1 MADILSVLLVEDDPV
16 ACEAFV
22 SLFDQND
29 AFRLVDV
36 TNNSFKAVEIA
47 RDCLPD
53 IVILDL
59 ELHQGRGTGLLF
71 LRDLKQEVL
80 SKQPYILVTTNNT
93 STTTYDYVRQMGVDF
108 IMSKHQED
116 YSVKGAVEFLAMM
129 KDIILDKSRQAC
141 LEPMTTPEQRNKRLM
156 QRIASELNLI
166 GVSPKAIGY
175 RYLQEAILLAV
186 QGEKGNL
193 SSKVGQK
200 LGKTTSSVERAMQN
214 AINRAWSATDPEDL
228 LVHYTARISSDRGV
242 PTLTEFIYFYAN
254 KLKLE
259 Y

>member
-1 MADILSVLLVEDDPV
+1 MSVFLTVLLVEDDPV
-16 ACEAFV
+16 ACEEFV
-22 SLFDQND
+22 LLFEQSDTFKL
-29 AFRLVDV
+29 AAV
-36 TNNSFKAVEIA
+36 TNNSFKAVELV

-59 ELHQGRGTGLLF
+59 ELHQGRGSGLLF
-71 LRDLKQEVL
+71 LRDLRQEIL

-108 IMSKHQED
+108 IMSKHQDD
-116 YSVKGAVEFLAMM
+116 YSSKGAVDFLTMM
-129 KDIILDKSRQAC
+129 KDIILEKNRKTCSDTT
-141 LEPMTTPEQRNKRLM
+141 TTPEQRNKRLL
-156 QRIASELNLI
+156 QRISSEMNLI

-186 QGEKGNL
+186 QGESGNL
-193 SSKVGQK
+193 SRKVSEK
-200 LGKTTSSVERAMQN
+200 FGKTTSSVERAIQN
-214 AINRAWSATDPEDL
+214 AINRAWSAADPEDL
-228 LVHYTARISSDRGV
+228 LLHYTARINSERGV
-242 PTLTEFIYFYAN
+242 PTLTEFIYYYAN